1 MRSEQRHSCLIFS
14 LRSNIVSLVAKYQIG
29 VARGVGGREGGGGK
43 PRHAKLV
50 LFVTLGRQPNQEL
63 DLHHKVGGFS

>member
-1 MRSEQRHSCLIFS
+1 M
-14 LRSNIVSLVAKYQIG
+14 
-29 VARGVGGREGGGGK
+29 GGGGGGR

-63 DLHHKVGGFS
+63 DLRHKVDGFSKNVPKLLLVLVVLKQIPKLHTF